1 MNLEAATESAKPA
14 KHADLA
20 GVRTRTAAPANRL
33 RWLARLRRFAGQA
46 LAFWVIAAAGAAD
59 FRGCQFLS
67 CDRFEDWEKAPGPET
82 NQWHLT
88 SPPFRAGL
96 DWDELVLS
104 WNAGTPPGTG
114 LKFEV
119 RVFEPAPATR
129 FYTLG
134 RWATDAERQPR
145 ESVRDQKDDR
155 GEVQT
160 DTLVLTQPACA
171 AQVRVTFT
179 GAKDVVRPALRFI
192 GLSVVDSRVHPK
204 PLAPNRAA
212 WGRDLPVPERTQ
224 VVYLEGVTAWCS
236 PTSLSMLLAFWSEK
250 LGRSDLML
258 DVPAVAAAV
267 NDPQWPGTGNWAFN
281 VAFAGS
287 LPGLR
292 AFVTRLSDVSELED
306 WIAAGVPVAIS
317 LSYNLLRGQPRAA
330 ADGHLVVLRG
340 FTPAGDPIVND
351 PGTGHEIR
359 RVFPRADWVRAWA
372 VSHNTVYLV
381 RPLAVSA
388 PPARWSHW

>member
-1 MNLEAATESAKPA
+1 MNLETATESAKSA
-14 KHADLA
+14 KDVKLA
-20 GVRTRTAAPANRL
+20 GVWSRTVAPAKRL
-33 RWLARLRRFAGQA
+33 RQLTRLHRFPGAV
-46 LAFWVIAAAGAAD
+46 LAFWAIAAAGAAD

-67 CDRFEDWEKAPGPET
+67 CDRFDGWERTPGPET
-82 NQWHLT
+82 NQWCLT

-104 WNAGTPPGTG
+104 WNADTPPGTG

-119 RVFEPAPATR
+119 RALDPAPATR

-134 RWATDAERQPR
+134 RWATDASRQPR

-155 GEVQT
+155 GEVRT
-160 DTLVLTQPACA
+160 DTLVLTRPARD

-179 GAKDVVRPALRFI
+179 GAGDAIRPALRFV
-192 GLSVVDSRVHPK
+192 GLSLVDSRFHST
-204 PLAPNRAA
+204 PLPPNPSA

-224 VVYLEGVTAWCS
+224 VVYPEGVTAWCS
-236 PTSLSMLLAFWSEK
+236 PTSLSMLLGFWAEK

-317 LSYNLLRGQPRAA
+317 LSYNLLRGEPRAA

-359 RVFPRADWVRAWA
+359 RVFPRADLVRAWA

-381 RPLAVSA
+381 RPLAVLA
-388 PPARWSHW
+388 PPARWDHW